1 MSALIFTVAPA
12 ARAGDAAGEAGHGTG
27 SRSKAGS
34 GKGSA
39 ARAPVGAACDTT
51 LSQRRAV
58 RGIPVEE
65 GVESPELNE
74 LRRFEEQAF
83 ARPGSNPAPASTA
96 DSDAIMEAPPT
107 LPGRWEGTGD
117 VPEAVRAPET
127 TLTLPRP
134 LPAPDSDWLRSLKL
148 PELPV
153 RWDPQV
159 LRYLDYFKND
169 VRGRSVM
176 SNWIRRAGRFRTL
189 FEGVLAREGLPKD
202 LLYVAMV
209 ESGFETGAR
218 SSVGAGGV
226 WQFMP
231 GAARAYGLE
240 VGYWVDARR
249 DPEKSVEAAARY
261 LKDLYVRFGSWHL
274 VFAAYNAGYGA
285 VLKSITRYNTN
296 DYWELCHHESGL
308 PWESSLYVPKILAAA
323 IVGHNLQAFGFGD
336 IVADPPFAYDR
347 VQVPPGTG
355 LVTVARAT
363 STRQEVIAALNPQM
377 IRERTPPDRGKYEV
391 RVPAGS
397 APLFA
402 ESFDRVRAASDRFET
417 VTLRFGETLDDV
429 ARARRITARELR
441 RLNGVK
447 DTTELRAGITILVPP
462 KSTKGG
468 VKAPPTS
475 PGTTGDGGA
484 VAAGRGAQGDSVD
497 SDEGGGTGGG
507 GTDEDEILV
516 AVPERVFNYEG
527 RERVFYRTRDGDTLD
542 DIAEALGV
550 RPDDLVDWNNLDGSA
565 KLHPKMVLQVFVRKD
580 FDPTQIVLLDSAHVR
595 VVTLGSQE
603 FLELDAARRGK
614 KRLVIEAKAGETLAR
629 IGRRYG
635 LTVGDLA
642 RINRFS
648 YNTELQAGQKVVVY
662 SPVGANARELA
673 QGLAPEP
680 RHERAVAALTRTIGM
695 SRTPGK
701 PLGKQPGGQSRA
713 VDSKQIARRA
723 TGDAKLEEDNEG
735 GKNEGG
741 KNEARQKPEPP
752 KKSPEKSQGL
762 EKNERPPANGGAGVR
777 AVAKPA
783 AAKSK
788 ERDDARSAMPS
799 SVGKPA
805 PSPRGAPKKK

>member
-1 MSALIFTVAPA
+1 MATAREARSGSDLRGCAGRLTSPLLTRRLLTRRLLTPRLLTSGLSTLGVVTWALVFPSAAFA
-12 ARAGDAAGEAGHGTG
+12 AESPSG
-27 SRSKAGS
+27 SARLASIPSARTAKAGQRS
-34 GKGSA
+34 TPPTPGELN
-39 ARAPVGAACDTT
+39 

-58 RGIPVEE
+58 RGIPVDE
-65 GVESPELNE
+65 GAESPELNE

-83 ARPGSNPAPASTA
+83 PRAGARPSSVA
-96 DSDAIMEAPPT
+96 DSDAVIEAAPA

-117 VPEAVRAPET
+117 VPEALQAPET
-127 TLTLPRP
+127 TLPPARP
-134 LPAPDSDWLRSLKL
+134 LPAPDSDWLRSLQL

-169 VRGRSVM
+169 SRGRSVM
-176 SNWIRRAGRFRTL
+176 TNWLRRSGRFRAM
-189 FEGVLAREGLPKD
+189 FEAVLAREGLPKD
-202 LLYVAMV
+202 LVYVAMV

-218 SSVGAGGV
+218 SSVGAGGI

-323 IVGHNLQAFGFGD
+323 IVGHNLQAFGLAD
-336 IVADPPFAYDR
+336 IVADPPFTYDR
-347 VQVPPGTG
+347 VEVPPGTA
-355 LVTVARAT
+355 LSTVARAT
-363 STRQEVIAALNPQM
+363 STRVEVIAALNPQ
-377 IRERTPPDRGKYEV
+377 IVRDRTPPDRGKYEV
-391 RVPAGS
+391 RVPPGT

-402 ESFDRVRAASDRFET
+402 EAFERVRGVSDRFET

-429 ARARRITARELR
+429 AKARRTTVRELR

-447 DTTELRAGITILVPP
+447 DTTELRAGVTIVVPP
-462 KSTKGG
+462 KPARTAGATRTAIGG
-468 VKAPPTS
+468 GHGAASEDAGGTPPV
-475 PGTTGDGGA
+475 DG
-484 VAAGRGAQGDSVD
+484 
-497 SDEGGGTGGG
+497 DEGGATGGG
-507 GTDEDEILV
+507 VAASDDDEILV
-516 AVPERVFNYEG
+516 AVPDRTFNYDG
-527 RERVFYRTRDGDTLD
+527 RERVFYRTRDGDNLD
-542 DIAEALGV
+542 DVAEALGV
-550 RPDDLVDWNNLDGSA
+550 RPDDLVDWNNLDASA
-565 KLHPKMVLQVFVRKD
+565 KLHPRMVLQVFVRKD
-580 FDPTQIVLLDSAHVR
+580 FDPTQIVLLDSARVR
-595 VVTLGSQE
+595 VVTLGSEE
-603 FLELDAARRGK
+603 FLLLDAARRGK

-629 IGRRYG
+629 LGRRYG

-680 RHERAVAALTRTIGM
+680 RHERAVASLVRGAT
-695 SRTPGK
+695 
-701 PLGKQPGGQSRA
+701 
-713 VDSKQIARRA
+713 SK
-723 TGDAKLEEDNEG
+723 
-735 GKNEGG
+735 
-741 KNEARQKPEPP
+741 
-752 KKSPEKSQGL
+752 
-762 EKNERPPANGGAGVR
+762 GGAIPRGPTKVAVKTGARDHSAARDKAGGSVGGTARSGTAGARPVGVNVGGDKIR
-777 AVAKPA
+777 DRNRDDQKSAAPA
-783 AAKSK
+783 AAKI
-788 ERDDARSAMPS
+788 
-799 SVGKPA
+799 
-805 PSPRGAPKKK
+805 APKKK

>member
-1 MSALIFTVAPA
+1 
-12 ARAGDAAGEAGHGTG
+12 
-27 SRSKAGS
+27 
-34 GKGSA
+34 
-39 ARAPVGAACDTT
+39 
-51 LSQRRAV
+51 
-58 RGIPVEE
+58 
-65 GVESPELNE
+65 
-74 LRRFEEQAF
+74 
-83 ARPGSNPAPASTA
+83 
-96 DSDAIMEAPPT
+96 
-107 LPGRWEGTGD
+107 
-117 VPEAVRAPET
+117 
-127 TLTLPRP
+127 
-134 LPAPDSDWLRSLKL
+134 
-148 PELPV
+148 
-153 RWDPQV
+153 
-159 LRYLDYFKND
+159 
-169 VRGRSVM
+169 
-176 SNWIRRAGRFRTL
+176 
-189 FEGVLAREGLPKD
+189 
-202 LLYVAMV
+202 
-209 ESGFETGAR
+209 
-218 SSVGAGGV
+218 
-226 WQFMP
+226 
-231 GAARAYGLE
+231 
-240 VGYWVDARR
+240 
-249 DPEKSVEAAARY
+249 
-261 LKDLYVRFGSWHL
+261 
-274 VFAAYNAGYGA
+274 
-285 VLKSITRYNTN
+285 
-296 DYWELCHHESGL
+296 
-308 PWESSLYVPKILAAA
+308 ILAAA

-363 STRQEVIAALNPQM
+363 STRLEVIAALNPQ
-377 IRERTPPDRGKYEV
+377 IVRERTPPDRGKYEV
-391 RVPAGS
+391 RVPAGT

-468 VKAPPTS
+468 VKAPPAS
-475 PGTTGDGGA
+475 RGTTGDGGA
-484 VAAGRGAQGDSVD
+484 AAAGTGAQGDSVD
-497 SDEGGGTGGG
+497 SDDGGGSGGG
-507 GTDEDEILV
+507 SGADEDEILV

-603 FLELDAARRGK
+603 FLELDAARRGR

-662 SPVGANARELA
+662 SPVGASARELA

-680 RHERAVAALTRTIGM
+680 RHERAVAALTRTVGM
-695 SRTPGK
+695 SHAPAK
-701 PLGKQPGGQSRA
+701 PLGKQTGVQVRA

-723 TGDAKLEEDNEG
+723 PGDSKEGTLTREDKEDAERDEDHEG

-741 KNEARQKPEPP
+741 RGEVRQRPEPL
-752 KKSPEKSQGL
+752 KKSQGL
-762 EKNERPPANGGAGVR
+762 EKSERSAVTGGASAR

-783 AAKSK
+783 AVKSK
-788 ERDDARSAMPS
+788 ERDDDDRPAKAS

-805 PSPRGAPKKK
+805 APPRAAPKKK